1 MTEISIEGKLGREL
15 GSHWKLKV
23 RNFVELFNAL
33 EANTNKLRKYLDGH
47 RREYWAIFVNDER
60 VDPSSFLH
68 SNIKNK
74 KIKIIPILAGA
85 AASVAV
91 AIVGAM
97 GIESALLVMVL
108 EFVLTAIISTAISFG
123 LSLLLA
129 KLLKT
134 DDPKAVNTTSF
145 IFSSPE
151 NVTQQGQVVPVGYG
165 RIKVGSTTIS
175 VGLTNVDKY
184 IWEHN
189 DMANMMGGTVDN
201 APPEIVYQGGFTAGW
216 PLHDWNG
223 PVGVRWHT

>member
-23 RNFVELFNAL
+23 RNFAELFNAI
-33 EANTNKLRKYLDGH
+33 EANTNKLRKYLDGN
-47 RREYWAIFVNDER
+47 RREYWAIFVNGER

-85 AASVAV
+85 AATVAV

-97 GIESALLVMVL
+97 WIESSLLFMIL

-129 KLLKT
+129 KLLRT
-134 DDPKAVNTTSF
+134 DDPEAVNTTSF

-151 NVTQQGQVVPVGYG
+151 NVASQGQVVPVGYG
-165 RIKVGSTTIS
+165 RVKIGSKTIS
-175 VGLTNVDKY
+175 VGLTNVDKER
-184 IWEHN
+184 WEGKEMVDLLGRASDN
-189 DMANMMGGTVDN
+189 TPPEVVLVGGTMYVD
-201 APPEIVYQGGFTAGW
+201 
-216 PLHDWNG
+216 DDD
-223 PVGVRWHT
+223 VGVPRW

>member
-1 MTEISIEGKLGREL
+1 MTEISIEGKLGSEL

-47 RREYWAIFVNDER
+47 RREYWAIFVNEER
-60 VDPSSFLH
+60 VDCSSFLH

-85 AASVAV
+85 AATVAAAV
-91 AIVGAM
+91 IGAM
-97 GIESALLVMVL
+97 GIQSAFVVMVL

-134 DDPKAVNTTSF
+134 DDPEAVNTTSF

-151 NVTQQGQVVPVGYG
+151 NVAQQGQVVPVGYG
-165 RIKVGSTTIS
+165 RIKVGSKTIS
-175 VGLTNVDKY
+175 VGLTNVDKFV
-184 IWEHN
+184 WESN
-189 DMANMMGGTVDN
+189 KMADLLGGVIDN
-201 APPEIVYQGGFTAGW
+201 TPPEVLRGGG
-216 PLHDWNG
+216 
-223 PVGVRWHT
+223 VGTFNFDQPKDLE